1 MGRSRVREKK
11 SARVGDDGW
20 GRGRT
25 SAAARTRSASNSAT
39 AAMNALVCS
48 MAFMTFSFLA
58 SSRALIFAALVALDS
73 APIPPRGL
81 HEKSEAGRI
90 SRAAAEVERD
100 KLSIRR
106 HTEVR
111 DYTVVRIDP
120 TTVDVR
126 RSLQS
131 PRRRRRGAAHSP
143 SPSRLPREGASRA
156 RDPMSHSL
164 GDRASAMLFHFQ
176 TPTTVV

>member
-1 MGRSRVREKK
+1 MGAGTHLRGGANPVRVELGDGGYERLGVLHGVHDLFFSRFIEGAHLRC
-11 SARVGDDGW
+11 SR
-20 GRGRT
+20 
-25 SAAARTRSASNSAT
+25 RTRQ
-39 AAMNALVCS
+39 CS
-48 MAFMTFSFLA
+48 
-58 SSRALIFAALVALDS
+58 DS
-73 APIPPRGL
+73 
-81 HEKSEAGRI
+81 KSEAGLL
-90 SRAAAEVERD
+90 AGLELKNLVGCYLYAEVERD

>member
-1 MGRSRVREKK
+1 MGAGTHLRGGANPVRVELGDGGYERLGVLHGVHDLFFSRFIEGAHLRC
-11 SARVGDDGW
+11 SR
-20 GRGRT
+20 
-25 SAAARTRSASNSAT
+25 RTRQ
-39 AAMNALVCS
+39 CS
-48 MAFMTFSFLA
+48 
-58 SSRALIFAALVALDS
+58 DS
-73 APIPPRGL
+73 
-81 HEKSEAGRI
+81 KSEAGLLAGLELKNLVGC
-90 SRAAAEVERD
+90 SAEVERD

-156 RDPMSHSL
+156 RSVES
-164 GDRASAMLFHFQ
+164 
-176 TPTTVV
+176 

>member
-1 MGRSRVREKK
+1 MGTSRGEK
-11 SARVGDDGW
+11 VGEGW
-20 GRGRT
+20 GRWMGAGTHLRGGANPVRVKLCDGGYERLGVLHGVHHLFF
-25 SAAARTRSASNSAT
+25 SRFIEGAHLRCSRRTRQ
-39 AAMNALVCS
+39 CPD
-48 MAFMTFSFLA
+48 
-58 SSRALIFAALVALDS
+58 I
-73 APIPPRGL
+73 
-81 HEKSEAGRI
+81 KSEATAGLDSSSRI

-106 HTEVR
+106 HTEAR
-111 DYTVVRIDP
+111 DYSVVRIDP

>member
-1 MGRSRVREKK
+1 
-11 SARVGDDGW
+11 
-20 GRGRT
+20 
-25 SAAARTRSASNSAT
+25 
-39 AAMNALVCS
+39 MNALVCS

-73 APIPPRGL
+73 APTARARL
-81 HEKSEAGRI
+81 DCLLDSSSRI